1 MHLLIRL
8 IVNAIALYVIAQFL
22 PGFHVDSFTHAVI
35 AALVLGIANA
45 IVRPILFVIS
55 LPLEILTLG
64 LFTFVINALVLW
76 LVARLVPGFRIDGF
90 GPAFLGALILSVIS
104 FLLSHLFAGDR
115 PTRTA

>member
-35 AALVLGIANA
+35 AALALGIANA